1 MYLPNLGKYQKIS
14 MEALA
19 YRIDVPESEIQ
30 DLILELDKSHM
41 DTLWF
46 AVTDDPEAVAAGTDV
61 IVRTADG
68 DAESTWVWF
77 PDGYLELVE
86 NTGKPSGSEYQ
97 SEPAFQQAR
106 KEKPKEIPATQA
118 VRAFLTK
125 TLGIDVRAI
134 YTNKRAHDHSVKIRA
149 SQFYFPKGLT
159 PNMVKDAI
167 EDFGMTHGLDLPIK
181 EVQNHYGGLSIIISV
196 PDVMV
201 PVRR

>member
-1 MYLPNLGKYQKIS
+1 MYLPNLEKYQKIS
-14 MEALA
+14 IDALA

-30 DLILELDKSHM
+30 DLILELDKSHL

-61 IVRTADG
+61 IVRTSDG
-68 DAESTWVWF
+68 NEESTWVWF

-86 NTGKPSGSEYQ
+86 NSGTPGKSKYR
-97 SEPAFQQAR
+97 SEPAFQPTR
-106 KEKPKEIPATQA
+106 EEKPKEITATSA
-118 VRAFLTK
+118 VRSFLTK

-134 YTNKRAHDHSVKIRA
+134 YTNKRAHDHSVKISA
-149 SQFYFPKGLT
+149 TPFYFPDGLT
-159 PNMVKDAI
+159 PKMVEEAVT
-167 EDFGMTHGLDLPIK
+167 EFGKTQGLNLSIK
-181 EVQNHYGGLSIIISV
+181 ETTNHYGRISIIISV

>member
-14 MEALA
+14 TEALA

-61 IVRTADG
+61 IVRTADS
-68 DAESTWVWF
+68 DTESTWVWF

-86 NTGKPSGSEYQ
+86 NTGKPSKSPYR
-97 SEPAFQQAR
+97 SEPAFQSTR
-106 KEKPKEIPATQA
+106 EEKPKEIRATQA

-125 TLGIDVRAI
+125 TLGISVRAI
-134 YTNKRAHDHSVKIRA
+134 YTNKRANDHSVKIRA
-149 SQFYFPKGLT
+149 SRWYFPKGLT
-159 PNMVKDAI
+159 PHMVEEAVT
-167 EDFGMTHGLDLPIK
+167 EFGMTYGLDLPIK
-181 EVQNHYGGLSIIISV
+181 ETKTHYGGLSIIISV